1 MLETLKISREGG
13 VVMVQINRP
22 KQLNALNEKLLEEVL
37 AELIPLDKDPSVGCF
52 VLTGNEKAFAA
63 GADIKEME
71 GKSYADMVSKDYF
84 ADWDI
89 FTAFRTPKIA
99 AVNGFALGGGCELAM
114 MCDFIIAGEGAK
126 FGQPEIKLGVMA
138 GMGGSQRMTKLIG
151 RAKSMDMHLTGR
163 MMDAAEALACGLV
176 ARVVEDDKVVETAM
190 KTATTIAGYSKPVA
204 GFIREAVN
212 RAEEGSL
219 AEGLLYER
227 RLFHSLF
234 ATEDQKEGMNAFVE
248 KRKAEFKGR

>member
-1 MLETLKISREGG
+1 MLETLKITRDGG
-13 VVMVQINRP
+13 VVLVEINRP
-22 KQLNALNEKLLEEVL
+22 KQLNALNEKLLEEMI
-37 AELIPLDKDPSVGCF
+37 AELSPLDKDPTVGCF

-63 GADIKEME
+63 GADIKEMQ
-71 GKSYADMVSKDYF
+71 GKNYVDMAASDYF

-89 FTAFRTPKIA
+89 FTALHTPKIA

-176 ARVVEDDKVVETAM
+176 ARVVEDENVVETAM
-190 KTATTIAGYSKPVA
+190 QAAKTIASYSKPVT
-204 GFIREAVN
+204 GLIRDAVN
-212 RAEEGSL
+212 RADEGSL
-219 AEGLLYER
+219 AEGLLFER
-227 RLFHSLF
+227 RVFHSLF
-234 ATEDQKEGMNAFVE
+234 ATEDQKEGMTAFIE
-248 KRKAEFKGR
+248 KRKAEFKGK